1 MSKIKTMVRLFYDN
15 PERVRTALADNLSK
29 MSISRVQSD
38 KFYLKLQYRLIF
50 NRKLDLKNPQTYNE
64 KLQWLKLY
72 DRRPE
77 YSMLVDKY
85 RVKKYVAE
93 RIGSE
98 YVIPTLGVWDG
109 FDEIDF
115 SSLPDRFV
123 LKCTHDSG
131 GLIICRNAASLDKNA
146 AREN

>member
-123 LKCTHDSG
+123 LK
-131 GLIICRNAASLDKNA
+131 
-146 AREN
+146 